1 MTHLRGTGLHAAVGA
16 RARCRHGRSHHFM
29 IGMREEEAEEA
40 AEAKAEEAIERR
52 TEKREDE
59 MRQTG
64 GKGGGVGEEEE
75 EEEEGGRGGRGG
87 GGGGGGG
94 GVGGESYLGED
105 DTSGESSAAI
115 TNLGSKPSEIAATSN
130 AAPCCEPRAA
140 HSRALTWHVGR
151 PSTSASVG

>member
-1 MTHLRGTGLHAAVGA
+1 
-16 RARCRHGRSHHFM
+16 M
-29 IGMREEEAEEA
+29 IGMR
-40 AEAKAEEAIERR
+40 
-52 TEKREDE
+52 
-59 MRQTG
+59 
-64 GKGGGVGEEEE
+64 EEEE
-75 EEEEGGRGGRGG
+75 EEEEGGGGGRGG

-140 HSRALTWHVGR
+140 HTLRIVRSFKTLLMCVRRWCV
-151 PSTSASVG
+151 